1 MKPIPFVGMNTNYVA
16 DNCDDLPTMV
26 EKCESGALQITSV
39 WEPSEEDLRILNA
52 GGKVCLC
59 LYGTQPPVA
68 MWVQEVT
75 PLNEA
80 AAQ

>member
-1 MKPIPFVGMNTNYVA
+1 MKPIPFVGMNTNYKA

-26 EKCESGALQITSV
+26 EENSGMKQIVSV
-39 WEPSEEDLRILNA
+39 WEPSEEDLQILNA

-59 LYGTQPPVA
+59 LYGTQPPVSL
-68 MWVQEVT
+68 WVQEVT